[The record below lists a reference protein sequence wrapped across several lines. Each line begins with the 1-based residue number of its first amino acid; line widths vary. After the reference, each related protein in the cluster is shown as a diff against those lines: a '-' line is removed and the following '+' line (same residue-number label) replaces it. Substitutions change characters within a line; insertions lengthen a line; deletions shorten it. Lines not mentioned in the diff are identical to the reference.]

1 MRTFLLFYVL
11 FPFCL
16 TAQTEMERNLDGAY
30 QNAKKGICWA
40 LTNIPD
46 SKSRLKSDLISDEKL
61 YSSVS
66 LEKEYNGIRIES
78 RGYFDSIEVLIII
91 YRSNEGLIQEGYLKK
106 PAEVET
112 PKE

>member
-1 MRTFLLFYVL
+1 MRTFLLFCIL

-16 TAQTEMERNLDGAY
+16 TAQPEMERNLDGAY
-30 QNAKKGICWA
+30 QNAKKGIYWA
-40 LTNIPD
+40 LTNIPE
-46 SKSRLKSDLISDEKL
+46 SKSRIQSDLISDEKL
-61 YSSVS
+61 YSSVR
-66 LEKEYNGIRIES
+66 LEKEYNGVKIES
-78 RGYFDSIEVLIII
+78 KGYFNSTEVSIII